1 VTDYLLFFAIVL
13 GINLLPAFGP
23 PTWSVIVLY
32 ALNSHHPMLALIPLG
47 ATAAASGRLLLAHG
61 FRHLGNRLSK
71 KRRESL
77 DAIRTA
83 IERHRHGAILG
94 LAFFALSPLPS
105 AQLFEAAGLM
115 KIRLLPFTLAFFL
128 GRIAAYTIY
137 GATARGLK
145 KTSLADSFRDSLTS
159 PGGIAIQLAAI
170 ALLVV
175 LARIDWA
182 ARLNLAPA
190 GSKKAARD

>member
-1 VTDYLLFFAIVL
+1 VTDYLIFFAIVL

-32 ALNSHHPMLALIPLG
+32 ALNSHHSLFVLIPL
-47 ATAAASGRLLLAHG
+47 AASAAALGRLLLAYA

-71 KRRESL
+71 QRRASL
-77 DAIRTA
+77 DAVGGA
-83 IERHRHGAILG
+83 IERHRHGTILG
-94 LAFFALSPLPS
+94 LAFFAVSPLPS

-115 KIRLLPFTLAFFL
+115 KIRLLPFTLAFFV
-128 GRIAAYTIY
+128 GRIASYSIY

-145 KTSLADSFRDSLTS
+145 QTSLADSFRDALTS
-159 PGGIAIQLAAI
+159 PVGIAVQLAAI

-175 LARIDWA
+175 LARVDWA
-182 ARLNLAPA
+182 KRLNL
-190 GSKKAARD
+190 KAD

>member
-1 VTDYLLFFAIVL
+1 VTDYLIVFAIVL

-32 ALNSHHPMLALIPLG
+32 ALNSHHSLFVLIPL
-47 ATAAASGRLLLAHG
+47 AAFAAALGRLLLAVA

-71 KRRESL
+71 KRRENL
-77 DAIRTA
+77 DAVRGA
-83 IERHRHGAILG
+83 IERHRHGAIIG

-115 KIRLLPFTLAFFL
+115 KIRLLPFTIAFFL
-128 GRIAAYTIY
+128 GRIGSYSIY
-137 GATARGLK
+137 GATALGLK
-145 KTSLADSFRDSLTS
+145 QTGLGDSFRDALTS
-159 PGGIAIQLAAI
+159 PVGIAIQLAAI

-175 LARIDWA
+175 LARVDWA
-182 ARLNLAPA
+182 RRLHIERPKSE
-190 GSKKAARD
+190 GS

>member
-1 VTDYLLFFAIVL
+1 MTDYLIFVAIVL

-32 ALNSHHPMLALIPLG
+32 ALNSHHSLFVLIPL
-47 ATAAASGRLLLAHG
+47 AALAAASGRLLLAYA
-61 FRHLGNRLSK
+61 FRHLGNRLSQQ
-71 KRRESL
+71 RRESL
-77 DAIRTA
+77 DAVGAAVEQR
-83 IERHRHGAILG
+83 RHGTIVG

-115 KIRLLPFTLAFFL
+115 KIRLLPFTIAFFV
-128 GRIAAYTIY
+128 GRIGSYSIY

-145 KTSLADSFRDSLTS
+145 QTSLADSFRDALTS
-159 PGGIAIQLAAI
+159 PLGIAIQLAAI

-175 LARIDWA
+175 LARVDWA
-182 ARLNLAPA
+182 ARLNIKPA
-190 GSKKAARD
+190 DAKNTRG